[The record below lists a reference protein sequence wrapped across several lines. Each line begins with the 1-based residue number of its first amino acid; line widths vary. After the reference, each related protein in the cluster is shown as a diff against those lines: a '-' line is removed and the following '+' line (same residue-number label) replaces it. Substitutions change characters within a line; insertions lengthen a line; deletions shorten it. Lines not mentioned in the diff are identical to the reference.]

1 MMKKHLLI
9 LTFSSCLCAT
19 GGFHYEIPPN
29 FGLQF
34 GKGMVHHPV
43 STNNEE
49 AQTYFDQGF
58 SYLYAFNHD
67 AAYWSFK
74 KASELDPNLAM
85 AYWGM
90 GYAIG
95 PNINTEIDIAQE
107 KRAYDFAQ
115 QAMKLSSNAS
125 ANEKAYIEALSK
137 RYSNLD
143 QPRNAQLNIDYKNG
157 MKKVVEQFPD
167 DLDAATLYA
176 ESILDLSPWN
186 QWDENKNPRE
196 GTMEAVE
203 TLQSVLK
210 RDPLHLGANHF
221 YIHSVEA
228 SSHPEWAL
236 PSAERLT
243 TLAPEAGH
251 LLHMPS
257 HIFNPVGDQHA
268 TTLTN
273 LNAIQ
278 ADRQYMA
285 QFGQYGDYANHYYT
299 HVLYFL
305 SSTHALEGN
314 YKDAIAS
321 SELLSNY
328 VTPHFDHMP
337 NHEFAIA
344 APFLTDL
351 KFHNWQSILQRPLP
365 SPQFVQTTAIAHF
378 AKAMANASLGYPE
391 KAKKEQKLFL
401 ESKSKIAQEAMW
413 GYNPATR
420 VMELADLTLM
430 ATMAEQNKEPKLAIS
445 YLEEAEKKYKNLN
458 YNEPED
464 WFLPIFTQKGGIY
477 LRNGQYPEA
486 ELAFREELNLHPR
499 NARALFGL
507 MTTLRQQNKLWD
519 AYWAETGFKNAWQ
532 YSTVPLNVSN
542 L

>member
-1 MMKKHLLI
+1 MKKHLLI
-9 LTFSSCLCAT
+9 LLYSSCLCAA
-19 GGFHYEIPPN
+19 GGFYYEIPSN

-43 STNNEE
+43 STNNQE

-176 ESILDLSPWN
+176 ESILDTSPWN

-196 GTMEAVE
+196 GTMEAVT

-228 SSHPEWAL
+228 SNHPEWAL

-257 HIFNPVGDQHA
+257 HIFNPIGDQHA
-268 TTLTN
+268 TVLTN
-273 LNAIQ
+273 LNALQ

-285 QFGQYGDYANHYYT
+285 QFGQYGDYSNHYYT

-305 SSTHALEGN
+305 ATAQALEGN

-328 VTPHFDHMP
+328 VTPLFDHMP

-365 SPQFVQTTAIAHF
+365 PPQFVQTLTIAHF
-378 AKAMANASLGYPE
+378 AKAMANASLSYPE
-391 KAKKEQKLFL
+391 QAKEEQKLFL
-401 ESKSKIAQEAMW
+401 ESNSKIGQEAMW
-413 GYNPATR
+413 GYNPASR
-420 VMELADLTLM
+420 VMELADLTLK
-430 ATMAEQNKEPKLAIS
+430 ATMAEQDKQPKLAIS
-445 YLEEAEKKYKNLN
+445 YLEEAEKGYKKLN

-507 MTTLRQQNKLWD
+507 MTSLKQQNKLWD
-519 AYWAETGFKNAWQ
+519 AFWAETGFKKSWQ
-532 YSTVPLNVSN
+532 YSTVPLNVSD